1 MTRATALDEA
11 VAHYF
16 GLFFFFRVGFA
27 DGDVGVAAFLFEAAA
42 EVIVAAVNRA
52 GSTFACHEVVA
63 VRGFDFIT
71 ADVAAARILDN
82 HCLSSLKSSL
92 IRCAPVWRPSM

>member
-1 MTRATALDEA
+1 MSHSFA
-11 VAHYF
+11 VKLWLF
-16 GLFFFFRVGFA
+16 SLGLFLFIGVGFA
-27 DGDVGVAAFLFEAAA
+27 DGDVGVAPFFFEAAA
-42 EVIVAAVNRA
+42 EVIMAAVHGT

-63 VRGFDFIT
+63 VRGFNFIA
-71 ADVAAARILDN
+71 ADVAADRVFDN

>member
-27 DGDVGVAAFLFEAAA
+27 DGDVGVAAFFLEAAA
-42 EVIVAAVNRA
+42 EVIVAAVYGA
-52 GSTFACHEVVA
+52 GTAFACHEVVS
-63 VRGFDFIT
+63 VRGFDFI
-71 ADVAAARILDN
+71 AANVAADRVLDN